1 MKNPKRKK
9 QNFDFKVADP
19 ADEDSFPLT
28 TIDTIIAEKSSAK
41 VSVCG
46 RVSFQEKGETV
57 MTKGK
62 TLKKQEALIT
72 DNSSSIRLV
81 LWEDDIKK
89 FVSGSCM
96 LPSC

>member
-1 MKNPKRKK
+1 MKRTKIEDPKEEET
-9 QNFDFKVADP
+9 NFDFKVADP
-19 ADEDSFPLT
+19 TDEDSFPLT
-28 TIDTIIAEKSSAK
+28 AIDTMIAEESFAK

-46 RVSFQEKGETV
+46 RVSFEEKEETV

-81 LWEDDIKK
+81 L
-89 FVSGSCM
+89 
-96 LPSC
+96 